1 MGSIPKSVFEGNYT
15 QDKYLLTIKSHTANR
30 FWPFSQNGRQILK
43 KTILFLMNLKESDEE
58 DMSKEVSS
66 GS

>member
-15 QDKYLLTIKSHTANR
+15 QDKYLLTIKSHTANC

-43 KTILFLMNLKESDEE
+43 NYSIFNEFKRVGRE
-58 DMSKEVSS
+58 DMSREVSS